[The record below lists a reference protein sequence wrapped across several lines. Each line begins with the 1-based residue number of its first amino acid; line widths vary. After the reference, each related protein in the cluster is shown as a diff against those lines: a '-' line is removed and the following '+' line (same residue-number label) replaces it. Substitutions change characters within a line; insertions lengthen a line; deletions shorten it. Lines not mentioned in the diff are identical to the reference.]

1 MRRLRIFIG
10 SPGDVGEERD
20 LVSLIVEELRR
31 TVARLVS
38 IELETVRWET
48 HAWPALGDDAQ
59 DVINREIGDY
69 DVFVGIMWKRFGT
82 RTKRAPSGT
91 AEEFDRAYEYFTEYA
106 KPKIMFYFRA
116 KPFFTTDLS
125 ELRQFKKVLEFR
137 RKLQKFGVLYW
148 EYVEPIEF
156 ERRFREHL
164 TNQIVELAGVRQAEA
179 TSESP
184 RIYLSY
190 KRQDLERVEPIYEA
204 LKAEGFSPWID
215 VRDILPG
222 SKWVAEIEEAIRS
235 SQFFVTFVSRNSVDK
250 QVRSVTGFSV
260 NSEINVALER
270 ISEAKESEL
279 DLTPDPR
286 SYMIPARL
294 DPVPPPAN
302 IAEFQWVDLFEPRGL
317 QSLIEAVRSVWKQR
331 AARSSTGSPT
341 TSTSSR

>member
-1 MRRLRIFIG
+1 MRKLRVFIA
-10 SPGDVGEERD
+10 SPGDVTEERD

-31 TVARLVS
+31 NVARLIS
-38 IELETVRWET
+38 AELETVRWET
-48 HAWPALGDDAQ
+48 HAWPDIGKDAQ

-91 AEEFDRAYEYFTEYA
+91 AEEFNRAYQYFTEYA
-106 KPKIMFYFRA
+106 RPKIMFYFRA
-116 KPFFTTDLS
+116 KPFFTADLS
-125 ELRQFKKVLEFR
+125 EWRQFQEVLEFR
-137 RKLQKFGVLYW
+137 RKLQKFGVLFWDYI
-148 EYVEPIEF
+148 EPIEF

-164 TNQIVELAGVRQAEA
+164 TNQIVALAGVQEPETASQPP
-179 TSESP
+179 T
-184 RIYLSY
+184 IYLSY

-222 SKWVAEIEEAIRS
+222 KNWVAEIEKTIRS
-235 SQFFVTFVSRNSVDK
+235 AHFFITFVSQNSVDK

-260 NSEINVALER
+260 GSEINIALER
-270 ISEAKESEL
+270 ISEAKQAAP
-279 DLTPDPR
+279 DVTPDPR

-294 DPVPPPAN
+294 DPVTPQPN

-317 QSLIEAVRSVWKQR
+317 QSLIDAIRSTWER
-331 AARSSTGSPT
+331 RTRRGRRT
-341 TSTSSR
+341 NH